1 LYVFGESFT
10 HGLGVHNI
18 HQNQGDSA
26 GTQWWAENGI
36 WQDGA
41 TLIRRQDDTI
51 VAFLNKF
58 KRQAY
63 ETDQDGHRV

>member
-1 LYVFGESFT
+1 MPQDGA
-10 HGLGVHNI
+10 
-18 HQNQGDSA
+18 A
-26 GTQWWAENGI
+26 GSQLWAENGI

-41 TLIRRQDDTI
+41 TLIWRQDDTI

-58 KRQAY
+58 KIQSY